1 MLEHKDY
8 DVIRKYES
16 TKLNSDAK
24 RSPTKK
30 GSFLDDSIR
39 MNNSPGPASKI
50 FLIIDKSNLQQVWAV
65 PNKQIVKYA
74 DRKTYVD

>member
-1 MLEHKDY
+1 MENLPPISTCLFILDEMYTSMLEHKDY

-50 FLIIDKSNLQQVWAV
+50 FFI
-65 PNKQIVKYA
+65 
-74 DRKTYVD
+74 

>member
-16 TKLNSDAK
+16 TKVNSDAK

-39 MNNSPGPASKI
+39 MNSSPGPASKI
-50 FLIIDKSNLQQVWAV
+50 YIIQTSQIYSKFGLFLT
-65 PNKQIVKYA
+65 NKL
-74 DRKTYVD
+74 